1 MWSAVKVAEL
11 VYIALYHLVF
21 SVIAGAVPLLGKVIL
36 GLFYVVANVLEV
48 LLNVSV
54 NFYLPAH
61 QVSDLSAWG
70 K

>member
-1 MWSAVKVAEL
+1 MFDTLVFTAEVLLWSAVKVAEL
-11 VYIALYHLVF
+11 VYIVLYHLVF

-54 NFYLPAH
+54 NFTIR
-61 QVSDLSAWG
+61 
-70 K
+70 